1 MGFGG
6 RPILPSCLAERLSR
20 YITLSAAERSGL
32 DALEESERRYRRGAV
47 VIRENEGP
55 RELYVVRSGWLH
67 SSAVLGNGS
76 RQILRFHFGGDV
88 LGLPLL
94 AFADPP
100 ETVTAVTEVVLAPFG
115 RDKLAALF
123 DEHPRLAALLLGL
136 VMADRVALGDRLASV
151 GRTSARARVGALIC
165 ELHARL
171 KRLGCLDTGGAFQLP
186 LTQEEIGDATGL
198 TAVHVNRMMRALADD
213 GIIARNG
220 GNRVRLLDERRL
232 IQDAN
237 YVDRSAIETGWLPA
251 AR

>member
-1 MGFGG
+1 MRFGG
-6 RPILPSCLAERLSR
+6 RPTLAACLAERLSN
-20 YITLSAAERSGL
+20 YVELSAAERAGL
-32 DALEESERRYRRGAV
+32 EALEENERRYRRGAV

-67 SSAVLGNGS
+67 SSGVLGNGS
-76 RQILRFHFGGDV
+76 RQILRFHFRGDI

-115 RDKLAALF
+115 RDKLALLF
-123 DEHPRLAALLLGL
+123 DDHPRLAALLLGL

-165 ELHARL
+165 ELHARF
-171 KRLGCLDTGGAFQLP
+171 KRLGCLDTSGAFQLP

-198 TAVHVNRMMRALADD
+198 TAVHVNRMLRALADD
-213 GIIARNG
+213 GIIERNG
-220 GNRVRLLDERRL
+220 GSLIRLLDERRL
-232 IQDAN
+232 IHDAN
-237 YVDRSAIETGWLPA
+237 YVDRSAIETGWLPE